1 MPLLETPQDGPLAEV
16 LAQEPGGDVRLHWL
30 GQAGFVIDGGG
41 RRVVIDPYLSD
52 ALAVK
57 YRGTATPHDRMMP
70 APVAPGKIAHVDL
83 ILSTHAHTDHL
94 DGETLRP
101 LLAANP
107 RAVLVAAA
115 ATLDTAR
122 ARTGLD
128 GARLI
133 PADAGDRMEPV
144 PGITLHVTRAAHETL
159 EQDAAGRHLF
169 LGYAIGLGGQTILH
183 SGDTIPFDGQA
194 AEIAA
199 LTPDLALLPVNG
211 RDARRA
217 GHGIAGNL
225 TASEAMALAEAA
237 GVPEVIAHHF
247 GMFAFNTAAPRDLAA
262 LSAQAG
268 SAKVRPARPGVTY
281 LLRPD
286 SPPEDQE
293 AR

>member
-1 MPLLETPQDGPLAEV
+1 MPGTGWSRFPGSRCTSPGP
-16 LAQEPGGDVRLHWL
+16 P
-30 GQAGFVIDGGG
+30 
-41 RRVVIDPYLSD
+41 
-52 ALAVK
+52 
-57 YRGTATPHDRMMP
+57 T
-70 APVAPGKIAHVDL
+70 
-83 ILSTHAHTDHL
+83 
-94 DGETLRP
+94 RP
-101 LLAANP
+101 SSRTP
-107 RAVLVAAA
+107 RAV
-115 ATLDTAR
+115 TC
-122 ARTGLD
+122 
-128 GARLI
+128 
-133 PADAGDRMEPV
+133 
-144 PGITLHVTRAAHETL
+144 
-159 EQDAAGRHLF
+159 F
-169 LGYAIGLGGQTILH
+169 WGYAIGLGGQTILH

>member
-107 RAVLVAAA
+107 RAPSSWRPPRHS
-115 ATLDTAR
+115 TRRAR
-122 ARTGLD
+122 ARAST
-128 GARLI
+128 A
-133 PADAGDRMEPV
+133 
-144 PGITLHVTRAAHETL
+144 PG
-159 EQDAAGRHLF
+159 
-169 LGYAIGLGGQTILH
+169 
-183 SGDTIPFDGQA
+183 
-194 AEIAA
+194 
-199 LTPDLALLPVNG
+199 
-211 RDARRA
+211 
-217 GHGIAGNL
+217 
-225 TASEAMALAEAA
+225 
-237 GVPEVIAHHF
+237 
-247 GMFAFNTAAPRDLAA
+247 
-262 LSAQAG
+262 
-268 SAKVRPARPGVTY
+268 
-281 LLRPD
+281 
-286 SPPEDQE
+286 
-293 AR
+293 